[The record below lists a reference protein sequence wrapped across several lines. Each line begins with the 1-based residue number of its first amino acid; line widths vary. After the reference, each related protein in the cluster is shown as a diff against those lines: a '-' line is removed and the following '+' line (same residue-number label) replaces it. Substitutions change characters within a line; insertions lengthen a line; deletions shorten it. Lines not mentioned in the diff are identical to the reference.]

1 MSRGGHAPLPR
12 SGETCKVFGLYS
24 SDCSCRAR
32 VTLAKG
38 DRFPECPRCHWVVEW
53 TLDKKF

>member
-1 MSRGGHAPLPR
+1 MPR